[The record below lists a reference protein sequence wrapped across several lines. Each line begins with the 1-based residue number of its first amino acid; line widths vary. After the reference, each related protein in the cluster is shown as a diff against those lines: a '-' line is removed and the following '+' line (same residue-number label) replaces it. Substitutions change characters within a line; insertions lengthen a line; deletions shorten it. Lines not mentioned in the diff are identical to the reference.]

1 MTKLKPFEL
10 RKSSVEDLTKQLS
23 EVRQELS
30 QQRIRSTASNRSKDS
45 NKIRESRKNVAR
57 VLTVMN
63 QKRKAEARETFKN
76 KKHIPLDLRP
86 RLSRALRRKLTPAQA
101 GKLTLRRQ
109 KAMKAFPKK
118 IYSVAL

>member
-1 MTKLKPFEL
+1 MAPLKAFEL
-10 RKSSVEDLTKQLS
+10 RKSSVEDLTKQLT
-23 EVRQELS
+23 EARQELS

-45 NKIRESRKNVAR
+45 NKVKEARKNVAR

-63 QKRKAEARETFKN
+63 QKRKAEAIEAFRN
-76 KKHIPLDLRP
+76 KKHKPLDLRP
-86 RLSRALRRKLTPAQA
+86 RLTRALRRKLTPAQA

-118 IYSVAL
+118 VYSIAL